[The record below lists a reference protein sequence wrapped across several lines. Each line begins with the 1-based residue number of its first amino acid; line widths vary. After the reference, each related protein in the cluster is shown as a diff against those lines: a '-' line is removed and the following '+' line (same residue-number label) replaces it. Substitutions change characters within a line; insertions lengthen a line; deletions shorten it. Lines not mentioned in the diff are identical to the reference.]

1 MNRSEVRLQALLRQ
15 RELMAH
21 SRTEIILL
29 CLCGTALIFSGTNE
43 TLKSKTFSAVMPD
56 RAITWK

>member
-43 TLKSKTFSAVMPD
+43 TLKSKTFSAVCLIEP
-56 RAITWK
+56 